1 MKSNVFNPSENQ
13 CGQSSGNAYLPS
25 SRYKCKAGNMQ
36 IVSFELDCCKQ
47 IPCYILRYLAG
58 KKRCCSLEPN
68 SEFICV
74 LDIQQL
80 LKPLALGTCTTTTAG
95 KMKCHFFYLTDKL
108 IP

>member
-58 KKRCCSLEPN
+58 KKDVVIWNLTVN
-68 SEFICV
+68 SFVSWISSSC
-74 LDIQQL
+74 
-80 LKPLALGTCTTTTAG
+80 
-95 KMKCHFFYLTDKL
+95 
-108 IP
+108 